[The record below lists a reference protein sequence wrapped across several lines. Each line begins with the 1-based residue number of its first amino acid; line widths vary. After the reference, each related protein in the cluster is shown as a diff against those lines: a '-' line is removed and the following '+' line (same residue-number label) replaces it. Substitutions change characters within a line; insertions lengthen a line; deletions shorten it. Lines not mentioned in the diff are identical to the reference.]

1 MASEPSSSQSAQ
13 KQDKSPEAAQK
24 QDKGPEAA
32 QKRDKSP
39 EAAQKQDKGPE
50 AAQKRDKKEGLLTH
64 IVNIYRLV
72 IKELRSI
79 RADPMMLVLVV
90 YTFTVAV
97 YTVATG
103 ASTEAT
109 DLTVGVVDE
118 DNSDLSHRLVDAL
131 NPPLFKRPVLIS
143 ADEIDANMNDG
154 RLIFVLEIPPSFESK
169 LLAGR
174 DPSLQINVDATA
186 MAKAGNGAV
195 YLQTIIAQEIAKFQ
209 AGREGATSQP
219 ANVVI
224 RAKFN
229 PDMYAY
235 WFSSVMQIVNNITML
250 AVILTGA
257 ALIREREQGTVEHL
271 LVMPVVP
278 PEIMLSKIIANGLVI
293 LIAAGL
299 SLAFVV
305 QWLLKVP
312 IAGSLAL
319 FLAGATLYALTVAAL
334 GILLGTIATTMGQFA
349 LLAAPV
355 LLVMQLLSGGA
366 TPMESMPVWLQHVM
380 RIISPTPHFVAF
392 SQAVL
397 YRGADLSIV
406 WPDLVAMAVIG
417 SIYFAFALRRFRRVI
432 FGA

>member
-1 MASEPSSSQSAQ
+1 MAIKPSSSRSAQ
-13 KQDKSPEAAQK
+13 KQDKDPEAAQK
-24 QDKGPEAA
+24 QDT
-32 QKRDKSP
+32 
-39 EAAQKQDKGPE
+39 
-50 AAQKRDKKEGLLTH
+50 KEGLLTH
-64 IVNIYRLV
+64 LVNIYRLI

-79 RADPMMLVLVV
+79 LADPMMLVLVA
-90 YTFTVAV
+90 YTFTIAV

-103 ASTEAT
+103 ASTEAK

-118 DNSDLSHRLVDAL
+118 DDWDLSHRLLDAL
-131 NPPLFKRPVLIS
+131 NPPLFKRAVLIN
-143 ADEIDANMNDG
+143 ADEIDSNMNDG
-154 RLIFVLEIPPSFESK
+154 RLMFVLEIPSSFESK

-174 DPSLQINVDATA
+174 DASLQLNVDATA
-186 MAKAGNGAV
+186 MAQAGNGAV
-195 YLQTIIAQEIAKFQ
+195 YIQAIIAQEIAKFQ
-209 AGREGATSQP
+209 AGREGATSP
-219 ANVVI
+219 PVNVVI

-229 PDMYAY
+229 PNLYAY
-235 WFSSVMQIVNNITML
+235 WFSSVMQVVNSITML

-278 PEIMLSKIIANGLVI
+278 AEIMLSKIIANGLVI

-299 SLAFVV
+299 SLALVV

-380 RIISPTPHFVAF
+380 RVISPTPHFVAF

-417 SIYFAFALRRFRRVI
+417 SIYFAFALSRFRRVI
-432 FGA
+432 FGD

>member
-13 KQDKSPEAAQK
+13 KQDKNLQVAQK
-24 QDKGPEAA
+24 Q
-32 QKRDKSP
+32 
-39 EAAQKQDKGPE
+39 
-50 AAQKRDKKEGLLTH
+50 DKKEGLLTH
-64 IVNIYRLV
+64 IVNVYRLV

-209 AGREGATSQP
+209 AGREGATTQP

-299 SLAFVV
+299 SLALVV
-305 QWLLKVP
+305 QLLLKVP
-312 IAGSLAL
+312 IAGSLTL
-319 FLAGATLYALTVAAL
+319 FLAGATLYAMTVAAL

-366 TPMESMPVWLQHVM
+366 TPMESMPVWLQYVM
-380 RIISPTPHFVAF
+380 RVISPTPHFVAF

-406 WPDLVAMAVIG
+406 WPELVAMAVIG
-417 SIYFAFALRRFRRVI
+417 SIYFAFALSRFRRVI